1 MQSRPEGALVR
12 PHLRTRL
19 RYQWR
24 QWIDRLRGSDR
35 NPNKNLN
42 DDLLG
47 YPTNHTYQIRN
58 GQIIAQGKVSRCWRA
73 VSSLYPLRI
82 RSFLDV
88 GCCKGYF
95 VFRVAQRPECECA
108 VGIDLFPHFID
119 VSQRAARA
127 LALRNVQ
134 IQMASI
140 EDVAAN
146 PSAYGGPFDLVQV
159 ISAYH
164 YIYWGSKRAT
174 RSMGDH
180 DSIMTALAKLCA
192 RYLVFLNPLEI
203 SDCPLE
209 IQKLAERSPDHD
221 YTREGFFSA
230 AQKHFDVF
238 EVGLDDSGKRPIMLL
253 VRHQP
258 AL

>member
-1 MQSRPEGALVR
+1 LLRPNLK
-12 PHLRTRL
+12 TRF

-24 QWIDRLRGSDR
+24 QWINRLRKSDR
-35 NPNKNLN
+35 DPNDTLN

-47 YPTNHTYQIRN
+47 YPTNHTYQIRK
-58 GQIIAQGKVSRCWRA
+58 GEMIAQGKVSRRWRM
-73 VSSLYPLRI
+73 VSPLYPLQI

-134 IQMASI
+134 IKMASI

-164 YIYWGSKRAT
+164 YIYWGSKRVAK
-174 RSMGDH
+174 SMGEH
-180 DSIMTALAKLCA
+180 ESILSALAKVCA
-192 RYLVFLNPLEI
+192 RHLVFMNPLEI

-209 IQKLAERSPDHD
+209 IQKRAESTSDHD
-221 YTREGFFSA
+221 YTREGFLSA
-230 AQKHFDVF
+230 AQKYFDVF

-253 VRHQP
+253 ARR
-258 AL
+258 

>member
-1 MQSRPEGALVR
+1 MQPRSQDTLVR

-24 QWIDRLRGSDR
+24 QWINRLRGSDR
-35 NPNKNLN
+35 DLNKNLN

-58 GQIIAQGKVSRCWRA
+58 GEMIAQGKVSRRWRM
-73 VSSLYPLRI
+73 VSPLYPLHI

-95 VFRVAQRPECECA
+95 VCRIAQRSECERA
-108 VGIDLFPHFID
+108 VGIDLFPHFVD
-119 VSQRAARA
+119 VSQRAIKA
-127 LALRNVQ
+127 LALKNAQVKN
-134 IQMASI
+134 ASI

-159 ISAYH
+159 ISTYH
-164 YIYWGSKRAT
+164 YIYWGSKRAEK
-174 RSMGDH
+174 SMGDH
-180 DSIMTALAKLCA
+180 DSIMNALAKVCS
-192 RYLVFLNPLEI
+192 RYVVFMNPLEI

-209 IQKLAERSPDHD
+209 IQKLANPIPAHD
-221 YTREGFFSA
+221 YTREGFLSA

-238 EVGLDDSGKRPIMLL
+238 QVGLDDSGKRPIMLL
-253 VRHQP
+253 VRH
-258 AL
+258 

>member
-1 MQSRPEGALVR
+1 MQSRLEGALVR

-19 RYQWR
+19 RHQWR

-35 NPNKNLN
+35 HPNKTLN

-47 YPTNHTYQIRN
+47 YPTNHTYQIHN

-88 GCCKGYF
+88 GCSKGYF
-95 VFRVAQRPECECA
+95 LFRVAQRPECEHA

-119 VSQRAARA
+119 VSQRAAKA
-127 LALRNVQ
+127 LALKNVQ
-134 IQMASI
+134 IQNASI

-159 ISAYH
+159 ISTYH

-180 DSIMTALAKLCA
+180 DSIMTTLAKLCA
-192 RYLVFLNPLEI
+192 HYLVFLNPLEI

-221 YTREGFFSA
+221 YTREGFLSA

>member
-1 MQSRPEGALVR
+1 MQSRLEGALVR

-35 NPNKNLN
+35 HPNKTLN

-47 YPTNHTYQIRN
+47 YPTNHTYQIHN
-58 GQIIAQGKVSRCWRA
+58 GQIFAQGKVSRCWRA
-73 VSSLYPLRI
+73 VSPLYPQHI

-95 VFRVAQRPECECA
+95 LFRVAQRPECEHA

-119 VSQRAARA
+119 VSQRAAKA
-127 LALRNVQ
+127 LALKNVQ
-134 IQMASI
+134 IQNASI

-159 ISAYH
+159 ISTYH